1 MARLAETCGDVRA
14 LVDRSRRL
22 ALDERSYV
30 PTGCLVAV
38 SRPGTPN
45 GPILQSG
52 GFPDREKPRVCN
64 AYNTSPDLNNGWGD
78 HGFTALSVRND
89 ACADL
94 PSSCGI
100 YHLRGL
106 PAATSNHSTHP
117 TQQLQAPDSNS

>member
-1 MARLAETCGDVRA
+1 M
-14 LVDRSRRL
+14 DRSSNP
-22 ALDERSYV
+22 AAS
-30 PTGCLVAV
+30 
-38 SRPGTPN
+38 
-45 GPILQSG
+45 
-52 GFPDREKPRVCN
+52 PDRAKPRVYKT
-64 AYNTSPDLNNGWGD
+64 YNTFPDLNNGWGD

>member
-14 LVDRSRRL
+14 LVDRSCRL
-22 ALDERSYV
+22 PLDERSYV

-38 SRPGTPN
+38 SGPGTAN

-52 GFPDREKPRVCN
+52 GFTRPGK
-64 AYNTSPDLNNGWGD
+64 ATSPDLNNGWGD